1 MCEELVC
8 VFFVCSLW
16 LQHFELVSQ
25 ALVLA
30 INNGS
35 GIGDPMHLMIIRRTS
50 TIGYLGNGTWGV
62 TSYYDVSY
70 YNVDKV
76 HYSTPKFFLE
86 GQVLTG
92 FCL

>member
-1 MCEELVC
+1 MCEALVC

-35 GIGDPMHLMIIRRTS
+35 GIGDPMHLMIIWRTS
-50 TIGYLGNGTWGV
+50 TIGMVLGMLLLT
-62 TSYYDVSY
+62 TMMFHILIMISYTIQPPS
-70 YNVDKV
+70 
-76 HYSTPKFFLE
+76 FFLE